1 MDARRFQGNCGVVE
15 ISGLW
20 RDLSANGKFEMD
32 LTKTFIKTY
41 LSYRQGADR
50 TTGTLFPMVVFTD
63 ALSSNPEVPGNGEQI
78 AEKLSEMD
86 IGAVKKQAAVT
97 NPNTGRRI
105 ALWTWTPS
113 KEYRNKMKG
122 KTITNTQLRGVG

>member
-1 MDARRFQGNCGVVE
+1 MDARRFQGNCGIVE

-20 RDLSANGKFEMD
+20 RWTLPEPYD